1 MGKINF
7 KCYVDKE
14 ELKEVNISSLLFLSG
29 TVICDLTVDNIRASL
44 IVNGETR
51 IINENNG
58 DSYRNCYQFPQELTD
73 MIKNGVDFEEHGYI
87 IDMNNW
93 FEIFLDEVEIK
104 EDNTEMKYEIDYEV
118 ADVEGTLES
127 DKYSMEEML
136 KKFMVEFMV
145 ESKECEY
152 EELENLDIIELE
164 EYLKKF

>member
-1 MGKINF
+1 
-7 KCYVDKE
+7 
-14 ELKEVNISSLLFLSG
+14 
-29 TVICDLTVDNIRASL
+29 
-44 IVNGETR
+44 
-51 IINENNG
+51 
-58 DSYRNCYQFPQELTD
+58 
-73 MIKNGVDFEEHGYI
+73 
-87 IDMNNW
+87 
-93 FEIFLDEVEIK
+93 
-104 EDNTEMKYEIDYEV
+104 MKYEIDYEV